1 MFYYERKRGNGM
13 EQFSLKTEIIIGG
26 ADLKELLKDI
36 QRVFIVTDGFMAESG
51 KISYVT
57 KQLEDA
63 GITYGVFS
71 EVRADPDIATVAKGM
86 EQMETLEPQAVIAF
100 GGGSP
105 IDAAKAM
112 VFFAQKQKTETEC
125 RFIAIPTTSGTGSE
139 VSRFAVISDPLKEA
153 KYPLTDD
160 ALRADIAVLDASLT
174 LSVPPGVTA
183 DTGIDV
189 LTHAMEAFVSETAND
204 FTDAAAEKA
213 IRMVHENLLEVFLHP
228 DNRYARQKMHN
239 ASCLAGI
246 AFSSGG
252 LGINHSMAH
261 TLGAHFHLPHGKVN
275 GILMPYVISYN
286 SGYREGLNKA
296 AGRYA
301 LIARMMG
308 VENSDCRQSVFNLIR
323 LIRQYR
329 KQLNIPNTIAEAGV
343 TPDEFEESLRE
354 MAQAACADGCTKTNP
369 RKCTADDLVGI
380 FRNAYD
386 GRL

>member
-1 MFYYERKRGNGM
+1 MR
-13 EQFSLKTEIIIGG
+13 Q
-26 ADLKELLKDI
+26 
-36 QRVFIVTDGFMAESG
+36 
-51 KISYVT
+51 
-57 KQLEDA
+57 KQW
-63 GITYGVFS
+63 YS
-71 EVRADPDIATVAKGM
+71 
-86 EQMETLEPQAVIAF
+86 
-100 GGGSP
+100 
-105 IDAAKAM
+105 
-112 VFFAQKQKTETEC
+112 FAQKQKTETEC